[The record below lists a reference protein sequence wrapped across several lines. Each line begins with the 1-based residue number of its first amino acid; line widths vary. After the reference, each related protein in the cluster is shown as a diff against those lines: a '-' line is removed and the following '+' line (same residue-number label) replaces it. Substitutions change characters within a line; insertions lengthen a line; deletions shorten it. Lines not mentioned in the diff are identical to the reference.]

1 MKAPQFWYKTPG
13 ILSTFLAPLGWI
25 YSNVAS
31 HIRLLKKNQKFP
43 IPIISVGNIVCGG
56 AGKTPVAISLAK
68 LLQSKGFTVHFV
80 TRGYKGS
87 KIGPLQVN
95 PTKQIPQEVGDE
107 ALLLAQQAPTWVAK
121 KRGNGIEKAIENG
134 AELVILDDGHQ
145 TSGFVKDLSLVVVDS
160 MQGFGNGYPLPAG
173 PLREDLKE
181 GLRRADGFIYIGK
194 KTPLPLEPCFKA
206 TLELKPL
213 TLSKKRVVAFCGIGF
228 PQKFYR
234 SVKDMNFNLVA
245 MESFPD
251 HYVYEEADLL
261 RLEKLAQSHDAVLIT
276 TRKDWIKIAPYW
288 QERLHVLDM
297 SIQFQDEEGLYH
309 FILGKIP
316 TLMER
321 S

>member
-1 MKAPQFWYKTPG
+1 MKAPQFWYKNPG

-25 YSNVAS
+25 YSNIAS
-31 HIRLLKKNQKFP
+31 RVRSFKKNQKFSV
-43 IPIISVGNIVCGG
+43 PIISVGNIVCGG
-56 AGKTPVAISLAK
+56 AGKTPVALSLAK

-80 TRGYKGS
+80 TRGYKGIE
-87 KIGPLQVN
+87 IGPLKVDATQQ
-95 PTKQIPQEVGDE
+95 TYQEVGDE

-121 KRGNGIEKAIENG
+121 KRGDGVKKAIENG

-145 TSGFVKDLSLVVVDS
+145 TSALVKDLSLVVVDS

-173 PLREDLKE
+173 PLRENLKE
-181 GLRRADGFIYIGK
+181 GLRRADGFVYIGK
-194 KTPLPLEPCFKA
+194 KTTLPLQPCFKA

-213 TLSKKRVVAFCGIGF
+213 SLSKKRVVAFCGIGF

-234 SVKDMNFNLVA
+234 SIKDMNFNLIA
-245 MESFPD
+245 MENFPD
-251 HYVYEEADLL
+251 HYVYKEADLL
-261 RLEKLAQSHDAVLIT
+261 RLEKLAQNHEAVLMT
-276 TRKDWIKIAPYW
+276 TRKDWIKIDPSW

-297 SIQFQDEEGLYH
+297 NIQFQDEEGLYH

-316 TLMER
+316 TLMEK